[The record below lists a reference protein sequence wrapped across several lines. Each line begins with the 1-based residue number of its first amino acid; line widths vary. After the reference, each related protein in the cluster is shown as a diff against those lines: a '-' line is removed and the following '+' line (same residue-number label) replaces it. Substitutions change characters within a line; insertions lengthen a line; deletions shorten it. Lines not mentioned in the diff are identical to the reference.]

1 MDSKTTDESRD
12 QGTRCALVT
21 GGSRGIGRAVATS
34 LARDGFDIAVVYAG
48 NDEAA
53 RETVCEVEAL
63 GRVARAYRCD
73 VSDAED
79 AKACVSQVASD
90 FGGIWVLV
98 NNAGITRDGLMA
110 RMRDEDFARVI
121 DVNLTGT
128 FNMVR
133 ACSRIFM
140 RQRGGRIIN
149 LSSVVGLMG
158 NAGQVNYAA
167 SKAGIIGLTKSVARE
182 LAGRNVTVNA
192 VAPGFVET
200 DMTAKLT
207 DAVRAHYEEQI
218 PLGRMAAPEEVAAVV
233 SFLASDAASYVTGEV
248 IRVDGGMAM

>member
-53 RETVCEVEAL
+53 RETVREVEAL

-149 LSSVVGLMG
+149 MSSIVGVHG

-167 SKAGIIGLTKSVARE
+167 SKAGIIGLTKSIAHE
-182 LAGRNVTVNA
+182 LASRNVTANV

-200 DMTAKLT
+200 DMTAALS
-207 DAVRAHYEEQI
+207 DEVRASYAREI
-218 PLGRMAAPEEVAAVV
+218 PLGRMATADEIASAVA
-233 SFLASDAASYVTGEV
+233 FLASDDAAYITGIV
-248 IRVDGGMAM
+248 LGVDGGMGM